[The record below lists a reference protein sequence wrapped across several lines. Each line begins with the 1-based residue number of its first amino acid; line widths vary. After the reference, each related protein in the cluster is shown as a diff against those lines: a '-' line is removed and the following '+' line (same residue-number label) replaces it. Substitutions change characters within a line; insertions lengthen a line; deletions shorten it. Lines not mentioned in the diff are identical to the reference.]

1 MLCSIQEQ
9 QLLLQQQQ
17 QQQHR
22 VTQCE
27 VWACDSSYVLSDRE
41 RKAAGVGDGSA
52 TDNHDAV
59 TFLKQVPLQG
69 CCPPLRI
76 HVRRRISC
84 GQFRALI

>member
-9 QLLLQQQQ
+9 GQHQQQQ
-17 QQQHR
+17 QQQR

-41 RKAAGVGDGSA
+41 RKAAGGVDGSA
-52 TDNHDAV
+52 TDNHEAV
-59 TFLKQVPLQG
+59 TFLKQVQLQR